1 MKLKDT
7 IHIQGFQITIGSSET
22 YEDSDISPYSLENSS
37 LISTSQNELR
47 RQHKVEDFKKSKDS
61 PIPSRSTKNLKENWS
76 NDLEVH
82 NINYINKMFEPG
94 SEILSKTG
102 RVEVSLD
109 DYIDS
114 WNEKVLER
122 RGPRSPGSIP
132 KEMQIDIRTDEAI
145 LTKDP
150 PYHPKTLLNDFDI
163 KDHVG
168 PKMRQEPLGAKRE
181 ERRGRQLV
189 DDKFIDRK
197 EQLGNDYQFG
207 IEKLNNIHE
216 KLIEDFQR
224 ETLEEFDTITRELDE
239 ARQRSLKRFQKLN
252 KYIHESSLSVRDL
265 FNDD

>member
-22 YEDSDISPYSLENSS
+22 YGDSDISPYSLGNSS
-37 LISTSQNELR
+37 LISISQNELR

-61 PIPSRSTKNLKENWS
+61 PIPSRSTNG
-76 NDLEVH
+76 LEVH
-82 NINYINKMFEPG
+82 SINHINKMFEPG

-102 RVEVSLD
+102 RAEVSLD

-122 RGPRSPGSIP
+122 RGQRSPGSIP

-189 DDKFIDRK
+189 DDKFVDRR

-207 IEKLNNIHE
+207 IEKLNSIHE
-216 KLIEDFQR
+216 KLIEDFQK